1 MSSFPRLG
9 VSLMFLTNGLL
20 FATLLPRYPELKD
33 HFDLS
38 ATAFGLT
45 VAAFPIG
52 SVAAASLP
60 AVLIRRFGAPTVAA
74 ASTVVLA
81 VMIFLAGNAPAHW
94 VLAAAL
100 FLAGFSDA
108 VTDSAQNVQ
117 GVRVQRAMRK
127 TIINSL
133 HALWSLGA
141 TLGGLLGATMAGMG
155 VPLSIHLGATGLACV
170 VLVALAARWSHVEAR
185 EEGTETDGVAPVSGR
200 RIALGFLLP
209 LVAISI
215 SGMMIE
221 DVANNWSTLY
231 LKDVFGLPI
240 GLAGLGFSVF
250 IGGQFLGR
258 LAGDPMTDRWGRVPV
273 ARAGGALIAAGILVA
288 MISPWAALAMAGFAA
303 AGFGCATLIPAAF
316 AAAAEIPSLKE
327 GTGITLLSWLMRLS
341 LVSSPLIGA
350 IVDAST
356 LRAGMI
362 PALAAGVAAIALAR
376 SLQPQAR

>member
-1 MSSFPRLG
+1 
-9 VSLMFLTNGLL
+9 
-20 FATLLPRYPELKD
+20 ELKD

-155 VPLSIHLGATGLACV
+155 VPLSMHLGATGLACV